1 MKLRTWPILG
11 LGFGTLLLLTL
22 LFGLDALRRT
32 GQIYGS
38 VLSIHNSR
46 ANSGEA
52 LRGIET
58 GIYVS
63 SIFVRDFLLDPSQ
76 LMAESYRRELL
87 TIRSSMEQDLS
98 TLGGM
103 QTAADKNLLVRLRRE
118 IDAYWDSFDPI
129 FDWSP
134 SQKLAFSSVFLR
146 RQVLP
151 RRTAVLDIARE
162 VKSLNSSGADQRR
175 KELGVSLAQFQ
186 RSGGYSFIA
195 VLILGVGV
203 SIVSIIRIS
212 VLENRAEQQHILTER
227 AERELRRLSQQLVHA
242 QEDERR
248 NLSRELHDEVGQTLT
263 ALRVELGNLEK
274 LRLGPEEPFRI
285 HLEDA
290 KGLTAQT
297 LQSVRSLASGL
308 RPSVLDDLGLGPAL
322 EWQARQFSRRT
333 GIVVEVVTED
343 MSDELPE
350 AYRTCLYRVVQ
361 EALTNC
367 ARHSEARQI
376 RIAMR
381 TQNDRLC
388 LAVQDDGKG
397 FNDPKLRAADAFSAG
412 LGLVG
417 IEERV
422 HELGGAVELHSHPGQ
437 GTLLKVGIPL
447 PDGAKV

>member
-1 MKLRTWPILG
+1 MNGRVLVLNTSYEPINVC
-11 LGFGTLLLLTL
+11 TE
-22 LFGLDALRRT
+22 RRAVVMIFK
-32 GQIYGS
+32 GVARVEEHNGHMLHSQK
-38 VLSIHNSR
+38 LSIH
-46 ANSGEA
+46 A
-52 LRGIET
+52 
-58 GIYVS
+58 
-63 SIFVRDFLLDPSQ
+63 PSV
-76 LMAESYRRELL
+76 
-87 TIRSSMEQDLS
+87 IR
-98 TLGGM
+98 
-103 QTAADKNLLVRLRRE
+103 
-118 IDAYWDSFDPI
+118 
-129 FDWSP
+129 
-134 SQKLAFSSVFLR
+134 
-146 RQVLP
+146 
-151 RRTAVLDIARE
+151 
-162 VKSLNSSGADQRR
+162 
-175 KELGVSLAQFQ
+175 
-186 RSGGYSFIA
+186 
-195 VLILGVGV
+195 
-203 SIVSIIRIS
+203 
-212 VLENRAEQQHILTER
+212 LTEYI
-227 AERELRRLSQQLVHA
+227 HIPF
-242 QEDERR
+242 ERR
-248 NLSRELHDEVGQTLT
+248 SLSRELHDEVGQTLT

-422 HELGGAVELHSHPGQ
+422 HELGGSVELHSHPGQ